1 MRLNSIIILLQNTNP
16 QLRRCQC
23 AHQDLDERVGPLER
37 WGRLL
42 SWNDQA
48 RYGIGQQA
56 AEQRMRHRLDVDIGD
71 QLLLPGSVQQS
82 WQVLGWGQGRKRGG
96 KARLL
101 QRQMAQDI
109 DKEVLF
115 TGIVAVEGLS
125 GGN

>member
-23 AHQDLDERVGPLER
+23 AHQDLDECVGPLER

-82 WQVLGWGQGRKRGG
+82 YDDRDPALWNSRGKQGAELRE
-96 KARLL
+96 ARRL
-101 QRQMAQDI
+101 
-109 DKEVLF
+109 
-115 TGIVAVEGLS
+115 
-125 GGN
+125 